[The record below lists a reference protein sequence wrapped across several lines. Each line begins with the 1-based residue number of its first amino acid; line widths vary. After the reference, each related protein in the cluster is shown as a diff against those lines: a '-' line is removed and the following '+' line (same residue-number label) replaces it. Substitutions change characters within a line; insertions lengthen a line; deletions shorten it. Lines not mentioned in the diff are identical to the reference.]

1 MDEKPEK
8 NTLPE
13 QLQTEM
19 LKFFLKTSIPRMK
32 KEREQEEQAP
42 IEKE

>member
-1 MDEKPEK
+1 MEEKPKK

-32 KEREQEEQAP
+32 REREQEEQAP
-42 IEKE
+42 IEEK